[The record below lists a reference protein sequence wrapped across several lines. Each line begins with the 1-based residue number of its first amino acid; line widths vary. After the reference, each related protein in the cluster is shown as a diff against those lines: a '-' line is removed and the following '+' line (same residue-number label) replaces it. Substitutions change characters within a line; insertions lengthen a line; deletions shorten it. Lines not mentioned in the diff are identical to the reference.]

1 MTYDSSQ
8 LMNIVLNAGAYFN
21 SFYPALNM
29 NNLRTPDPSNP
40 FGPFNNTANIK
51 IVPMTYYSLNSNSNT
66 SSSSSSGSLHDQM
79 LRDLY
84 SNDNTTSS
92 SRRSYLSLG
101 STTPS
106 CLTAVRLAEAEYQ
119 KGVREIGSSND
130 SIDIRKYKN
139 GARNNHQWC
148 GYFTSWLY
156 GSGQG
161 TNNNSTFG
169 FTGSSQAIKKRAIDA
184 GCYAYKNSGYTPKVG
199 DLAMWTKT
207 ASTGHVGIVTKVYS
221 DGSFDV
227 IEGNS
232 GNKVAKHHYSSQS
245 SVGRTFNGFVKMN
258 EWTA

>member
-1 MTYDSSQ
+1 MTLYDSSQ
-8 LMNIVLNAGAYFN
+8 FINLINNANSYFS
-21 SFYPALNM
+21 SFYPALNAARGF
-29 NNLRTPDPSNP
+29 NSSSTNP
-40 FGPFNNTANIK
+40 FGPFNNVSNLK
-51 IVPMTYYSLNSNSNT
+51 IIPIQVGSSSRLTLG
-66 SSSSSSGSLHDQM
+66 SSSSSGSLHDQM
-79 LRDLY
+79 LGNLY
-84 SNDNTTSS
+84 S
-92 SRRSYLSLG
+92 G

-130 SIDIRKYKN
+130 SVDIRKYKN

-161 TNNNSTFG
+161 TDNNSTFG
-169 FTGSSQAIKKRAIDA
+169 FTGSSQAIKNRAINA

-199 DLAMWTKT
+199 DLAMWTKS

-232 GNKVAKHHYSSQS
+232 GNKVAKHHYTSQS
-245 SVGRTFNGFVKMN
+245 SVGSTFNGFVKMN